1 MVRRPFRRILV
12 AIGVAMVGTVL
23 LRCGH
28 ESGVGPGSSPI
39 TDTTGIGG
47 DPGSGVPAALSCGK
61 GGTSSPG
68 NPYPCCENGG
78 NCTWWVWETAGSL
91 WGHSL
96 PAGTANSWHNAKY
109 WATNAASA
117 GYPVGDYPSLSTPT
131 IAVSTSGGAGH
142 VAMVTGMACAAHQ
155 VVVSEMNCCY
165 PGNNFCG
172 TGSPVSAHADSMA
185 GPRIH
190 NYGYGPGGFFT
201 KFIYPLGSTPETADP
216 CTNPGG
222 QSTIG
227 LVPSTLS
234 FVWQLNTPAPP
245 AKSFTISNTGGG
257 TLSWAASTNQSWLS
271 VSPTSGTGT
280 AGPTVTINTAG
291 LTAQTYSG
299 TVTVAAT
306 GATNTPQTVG
316 VTLTVTAPTQSPTIG
331 LNPTSLSFNWQQ
343 NSPAPQAQ
351 SFTISNTGGG
361 TLSWAASTNQSWLSV
376 SPTSGTGPASVT
388 VSVNTAG
395 LTAGS
400 YSTAITV
407 SAAGASNTPQLATV
421 NLTVTAGP
429 VPTQLILNGGFEA
442 GPSGWNANGAY
453 ATTILPNPHTGVGY
467 AYWGADASGT
477 PIDSAFADMYQ
488 TVTIAPTSQSASL
501 TFWYYITTQETST
514 TTPFDV
520 MNVTVQDASGAF
532 LAPVATFSNL
542 HAGSGYNQLTL
553 NLNMSTFRG
562 RTVRLNFLATSDN
575 SLPTVFRIDD
585 VSLIS
590 VQ

>member
-271 VSPTSGTGT
+271 VSPTSGTG
-280 AGPTVTINTAG
+280 
-291 LTAQTYSG
+291 
-299 TVTVAAT
+299 
-306 GATNTPQTVG
+306 
-316 VTLTVTAPTQSPTIG
+316 
-331 LNPTSLSFNWQQ
+331 
-343 NSPAPQAQ
+343 
-351 SFTISNTGGG
+351 
-361 TLSWAASTNQSWLSV
+361 
-376 SPTSGTGPASVT
+376 PASVT